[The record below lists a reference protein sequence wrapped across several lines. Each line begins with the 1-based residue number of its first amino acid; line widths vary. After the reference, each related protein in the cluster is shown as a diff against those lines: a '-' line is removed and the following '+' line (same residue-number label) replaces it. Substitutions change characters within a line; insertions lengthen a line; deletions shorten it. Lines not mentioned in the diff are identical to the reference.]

1 MELPNVEKKTREGL
15 NHVVIGTARSV
26 TFRSMMQ
33 TLSTKVYGETF
44 KIKSE
49 SRNCDSQKVVCPF
62 KCKKCDKA
70 RSNQDLGSLEKGK
83 VFTLAFS

>member
-1 MELPNVEKKTREGL
+1 MLKKKNREGL
-15 NHVVIGTARSV
+15 NHVGIGIARSV
-26 TFRSMMQ
+26 KFRSVMQ

-62 KCKKCDKA
+62 KCKKCDRA
-70 RSNQDLGSLEKGK
+70 RSNQDLGSSEKGK